1 MTLDIRPFWLIGA
14 LAATGC
20 GFLVL
25 VVKKTYPDHLGRVLS
40 LWGVANVCLGVGYA
54 IRLGPSWEGQL
65 VFNVLSSTLIT
76 TCLSVQF
83 WAMRE
88 LKRQPL
94 SAAWVAAPPLLVF
107 AVCVWFTFVRRNVSI
122 ELLIFDF
129 INLALMIL
137 IALCLWRK
145 EDGRR
150 LFVDVVAASFYLLL
164 GIATCVVIA
173 DFFRDGR
180 FPPEYDFN
188 IPRAVFDSI
197 ASILTEGI
205 VFPLFLLMVSERLN
219 RDLVAKALRDSLT
232 GLYNRRAFE
241 EIAFREISGAARTG
255 LGLSVA
261 IFDIDHFK
269 QINDRHG
276 HAAGDAVLSAVA
288 ATLRHN
294 LRDEDF
300 VCRWGGDEFCALL
313 PRAQREQAQRVA
325 ERILQALDELDILFE
340 ERTIK
345 VAVSIGVVT
354 DEGRAKDISVL
365 VGQADAA
372 LYRAKAA
379 GRKRIAFA
387 FDLDPEP
394 GGSPLS

>member
-1 MTLDIRPFWLIGA
+1 MTLDIRPFWLMGA

-40 LWGVANVCLGVGYA
+40 LWGVANLCLGAGYA
-54 IRLGPSWEGQL
+54 IRLGHASEGQF
-65 VFNVLSSTLIT
+65 VFYVLTSTLIT
-76 TCLSVQF
+76 ACLSVEF
-83 WAMRE
+83 WAIRE
-88 LKRQPL
+88 LKRQPS
-94 SAAWVAAPPLLVF
+94 SAAWVAAPPFLVF
-107 AVCVWFTFVRRNVSI
+107 AVCVWFTFVRRNISI
-122 ELLIFDF
+122 ELLIGDF
-129 INLALMIL
+129 IDLALITL
-137 IALCLWRK
+137 TARCLWQK

-150 LFVDVVAASFYLLL
+150 LFADVVAASFYLLL
-164 GIATCVVIA
+164 GIATCAVIA

-188 IPRAVFDSI
+188 IPRAVLDSI

-219 RDLVAKALRDSLT
+219 RNLVVQALRDPLT

-241 EIAFREISGAARTG
+241 EIAFREISGASRTG

-276 HAAGDAVLSAVA
+276 HVAGDAVLSAVA

-313 PRAQREQAQRVA
+313 PRAKREQARKVA
-325 ERILQALDELDILFE
+325 ERILQAVAELDISFE
-340 ERTIK
+340 ERTMK

-354 DEGRAKDISVL
+354 DEGRAKDVSEL
-365 VGQADAA
+365 VGRADAA

-379 GRKRIAFA
+379 GRKRIAFD
-387 FDLDPEP
+387 FDLNPEP
-394 GGSPLS
+394 GSSPLS

>member
-1 MTLDIRPFWLIGA
+1 M
-14 LAATGC
+14 
-20 GFLVL
+20 
-25 VVKKTYPDHLGRVLS
+25 
-40 LWGVANVCLGVGYA
+40 
-54 IRLGPSWEGQL
+54 
-65 VFNVLSSTLIT
+65 LIT
-76 TCLSVQF
+76 ACLSGEF
-83 WAMRE
+83 WAVRE
-88 LKRQPL
+88 LKWQP
-94 SAAWVAAPPLLVF
+94 SSTAWIAGPPFLVF
-107 AVCVWFTFVRRNVSI
+107 AVGVWFTFVRRNISI
-122 ELLIFDF
+122 ELLIIDF

-137 IALCLWRK
+137 IVQYLWRK

-150 LFVDVVAASFYLLL
+150 PFVDIVAASFYLLL

-188 IPRAVFDSI
+188 IPRAIFNSI

-219 RDLVAKALRDSLT
+219 RDLVVKALRDPLT
-232 GLYNRRAFE
+232 SLYNRRAFE
-241 EIAFREISGAARTG
+241 EIAFREISGASRTG

-276 HAAGDAVLSAVA
+276 HAAGDAVLCAVA

-313 PRAQREQAQRVA
+313 PRAKREQAQKVA
-325 ERILQALDELDILFE
+325 ERILHAIEELDILFE

-345 VAVSIGVVT
+345 VALSIGVVT
-354 DEGRAKDISVL
+354 DEGQAKDVSEL
-365 VGQADAA
+365 VGRADAA
-372 LYRAKAA
+372 LYRAKAE
-379 GRKRIAFA
+379 GRRRIAFEI
-387 FDLDPEP
+387 DLDPEP
-394 GGSPLS
+394 SGSPLS